1 MSTPPHASVGWQ
13 SLLRSAPQG
22 CLHYLPSTRTRPCPY
37 RVQVQA
43 VLEYLYPVRAGPAT
57 RIESIMI
64 KFYSTAVGRGHCRQG
79 RLSVYVGMRL
89 GRPARWAT
97 PPVVLPRLPTPV
109 RGRGSPRG
117 FEHNRSRDK
126 RQRSLGCGAPS
137 TDDLYRLCIDRLFCL
152 HVQGVT
158 IQFLAVQASEPS
170 FSAYLELNAPSTP
183 PHRLCCFFSLFV
195 LIHVRGPGTS
205 SAKAWNK

>member
-1 MSTPPHASVGWQ
+1 MQAWNGNRCCAP
-13 SLLRSAPQG
+13 LRK
-22 CLHYLPSTRTRPCPY
+22 
-37 RVQVQA
+37 A
-43 VLEYLYPVRAGPAT
+43 VYITFLRREPGPART
-57 RIESIMI
+57 GYKYRALFIS

-79 RLSVYVGMRL
+79 RLSVCVGMRL

-126 RQRSLGCGAPS
+126 RQRSFGCAAPS
-137 TDDLYRLCIDRLFCL
+137 TDDLHRLCIDRLFCL

-158 IQFLAVQASEPS
+158 IHFLAVQASEPS

-183 PHRLCCFFSLFV
+183 PTVCAVSLF
-195 LIHVRGPGTS
+195 LCS
-205 SAKAWNK
+205 F

>member
-1 MSTPPHASVGWQ
+1 MQAWNGNRCCAP
-13 SLLRSAPQG
+13 LRKAVYITFLRREPGPARAGYKYRLYWGRNSY
-22 CLHYLPSTRTRPCPY
+22 LH
-37 RVQVQA
+37 
-43 VLEYLYPVRAGPAT
+43 PVRAGP
-57 RIESIMI
+57 RRESKALFIS

-79 RLSVYVGMRL
+79 RLSVCVGMRL

-126 RQRSLGCGAPS
+126 RQRSFGCAAPS
-137 TDDLYRLCIDRLFCL
+137 TDDLHRLCIDRLFCL

-158 IQFLAVQASEPS
+158 IHFLAVQASEPS

-183 PHRLCCFFSLFV
+183 PTVCAVSLF
-195 LIHVRGPGTS
+195 LCS
-205 SAKAWNK
+205 F